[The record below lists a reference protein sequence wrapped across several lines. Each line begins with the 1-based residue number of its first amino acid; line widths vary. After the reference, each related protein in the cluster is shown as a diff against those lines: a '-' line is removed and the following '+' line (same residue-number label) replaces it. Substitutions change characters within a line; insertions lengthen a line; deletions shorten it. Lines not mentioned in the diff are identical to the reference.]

1 MCDLQDRGLLYADTP
16 EQADADLEHVRRRVH
31 AHLDGLADTIDHDR
45 AVTLD
50 NSVCDLQGAM
60 QDALTARLVAALV
73 AVNEGDSGV
82 FVAPAHGRPVRVP
95 AQTPPAPAPPLPD
108 ACPRCGLPAGWALKL
123 RMRAVFASIIA
134 AGVAGLLAGRYRRAQ

>member
-1 MCDLQDRGLLYADTP
+1 MCDLQDRGLLYTDTP

-31 AHLDGLADTIDHDR
+31 AHRDGLADAINHDR

-50 NSVCDLQGAM
+50 NAVCELEGAM

-73 AVNEGDSGV
+73 AVNEGDNGV

-95 AQTPPAPAPPLPD
+95 AQTPPAPALALPD
-108 ACPRCGLPAGWALKL
+108 ACPRCGLPAGWAMKL
-123 RMRAVFASIIA
+123 RMRAVYASIVA
-134 AGVAGLLAGRYRRAQ
+134 AGVAGYLVRRGTS